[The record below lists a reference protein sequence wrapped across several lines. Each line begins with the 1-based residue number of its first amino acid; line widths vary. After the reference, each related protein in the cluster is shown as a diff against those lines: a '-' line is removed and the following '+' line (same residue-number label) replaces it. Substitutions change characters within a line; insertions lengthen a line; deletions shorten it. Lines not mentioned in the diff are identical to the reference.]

1 MSVAPDI
8 FYESV
13 TFPFLKEIRVGNG
26 INNPTVLNKLRQNI
40 ETNLIERAIEGNASA
55 FNEIYLALRDSI
67 YGFSYRML
75 GESSLAEDI
84 TQEAF
89 IFFIEHPEKYQR
101 ERGSLLSFLCGYA
114 RNRIMHLLRKQ
125 GSRSEISQDD
135 ADDYIEP
142 QNESGNDP
150 LKILLNGELSA
161 KIEESIAKLPAL
173 QREVI
178 VLRAMQE
185 LTYEEIANIVEVDI
199 TVVKMRLYRARRNLT
214 V

>member
-1 MSVAPDI
+1 MSRN
-8 FYESV
+8 
-13 TFPFLKEIRVGNG
+13 L
-26 INNPTVLNKLRQNI
+26 
-40 ETNLIERAIEGNASA
+40 ETNLIEKAIEGNASA
-55 FNEIYLALRDSI
+55 FNEIYLTLRDSL

-75 GESSLAEDI
+75 GEISLAEDI

-89 IFFIEHPEKYQR
+89 IFFIEHPDKYQQ

-125 GSRSEISQDD
+125 GCRSEISQDD
-135 ADDYIEP
+135 SDDYIELKD
-142 QNESGNDP
+142 EFGNDP

-178 VLRAMQE
+178 VLRGMQE
-185 LTYEEIANIVEVDI
+185 LSYEEIAKIVEVDI
-199 TVVKMRLYRARRNLT
+199 TVVKMRLYRARRNLSIQLAPYLIAKKESSYE
-214 V
+214 VY

>member
-1 MSVAPDI
+1 MSRN
-8 FYESV
+8 
-13 TFPFLKEIRVGNG
+13 L
-26 INNPTVLNKLRQNI
+26 
-40 ETNLIERAIEGNASA
+40 ETNLIEKAIEGNASA
-55 FNEIYLALRDSI
+55 FNEIYLTLRDSI

-75 GESSLAEDI
+75 GENSLAEDI

-89 IFFIEHPEKYQR
+89 IFFIEHPDKYQQ

-135 ADDYIEP
+135 TDDYIEP
-142 QNESGNDP
+142 KDELGKDP

-173 QREVI
+173 QREAI
-178 VLRAMQE
+178 VLRGMQE
-185 LTYEEIANIVEVDI
+185 LSYEEIAKIVEVDI

-214 V
+214 VQLAPYLIEKKENSYEVH